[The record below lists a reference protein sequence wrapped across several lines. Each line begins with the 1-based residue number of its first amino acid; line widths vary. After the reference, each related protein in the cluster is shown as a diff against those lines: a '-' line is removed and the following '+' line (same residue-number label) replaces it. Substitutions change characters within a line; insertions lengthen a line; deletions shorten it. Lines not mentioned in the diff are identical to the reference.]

1 MGVVVAMSS
10 MLACKE
16 SATIQGKI
24 IFHSFSLLNNNV
36 DFVGK
41 VVISRF
47 DPVIFSK
54 SIQQVAQI
62 KF

>member
-24 IFHSFSLLNNNV
+24 IFRSFSLLNNNV

-47 DPVIFSK
+47 DPVIVSK
-54 SIQQVAQI
+54 SIQ
-62 KF
+62 